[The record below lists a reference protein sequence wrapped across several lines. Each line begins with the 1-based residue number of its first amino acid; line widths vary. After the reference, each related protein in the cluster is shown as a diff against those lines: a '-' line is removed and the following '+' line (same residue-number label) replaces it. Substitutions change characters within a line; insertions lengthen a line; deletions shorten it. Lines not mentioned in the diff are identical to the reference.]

1 MDKNAAVRSTQA
13 KAEAAAGD
21 TRRFAQGNA
30 VVEGVDANLAS
41 LAEIRQMAE
50 SVRRAHPKLDGL
62 INNAGALYSVH
73 SRKPLCAQLFVFRSR
88 KAFTF
93 VAMHMV
99 RVAWKP
105 VAVERTQTF

>member
-1 MDKNAAVRSTQA
+1 MRSTQA
-13 KAEAAAGD
+13 KAEAAASD
-21 TRRFAQGNA
+21 TRRVAQGNA
-30 VVEGVDANLAS
+30 KIEGVGANLAS

-73 SRKPLCAQLFVFRSR
+73 SRKPPLCAQLL
-88 KAFTF
+88 AFHSCEAFIF

-99 RVAWKP
+99 RVAWNLE
-105 VAVERTQTF
+105 AVERTFDSVAV